1 MLTSQADVT
10 RVKRNKKRK
19 AATDKNKTKRRNKT
33 EIFLESLKQSYTS
46 YKIWTDRCIG
56 RNKAVLGE

>member
-1 MLTSQADVT
+1 MNRRKLFDPRTYT
-10 RVKRNKKRK
+10 RVKRNNKKK

-46 YKIWTDRCIG
+46 YKRYGQTD
-56 RNKAVLGE
+56 A